1 MLDQLIIQK
10 IKEEGPIPFHDF
22 MDAALYYP
30 GLGYYTS
37 FSDKLGI
44 TGDYY
49 TSCYLT
55 PAFGATIARQL
66 HEMWNICGK
75 EQFTIVEFGAGTGML
90 CRDILE
96 HAQTY
101 PEFYEALSYCIIE
114 KSPAMREKE
123 HALLTEKVSWHNSLQ
138 EIGSFTGCVLSNEL
152 LDNFPVHRVVMQEEL
167 KEIYVDHRQNFT
179 EVLRPARQELKNY
192 LRELEVQLPE
202 GFHTEINLLAIEWMK
217 EISECLKKGYVL
229 TIDYGFSSSEYYKDS
244 RRRGTLICYNRH
256 SVNENIYQEIG
267 RQDITSHVNFSALC
281 HWGFKYGLDFTGFT
295 DQSAFLLNLGFKEL
309 LRKTL
314 EQNSDLLTAA
324 RQEAYVTRKLLLDMG
339 TRFKVL
345 IQQKGIYWHKLT
357 GMPSL

>member
-1 MLDQLIIQK
+1 
-10 IKEEGPIPFHDF
+10 
-22 MDAALYYP
+22 
-30 GLGYYTS
+30 
-37 FSDKLGI
+37 
-44 TGDYY
+44 
-49 TSCYLT
+49 
-55 PAFGATIARQL
+55 
-66 HEMWNICGK
+66 
-75 EQFTIVEFGAGTGML
+75 
-90 CRDILE
+90 
-96 HAQTY
+96 
-101 PEFYEALSYCIIE
+101 
-114 KSPAMREKE
+114 
-123 HALLTEKVSWHNSLQ
+123 
-138 EIGSFTGCVLSNEL
+138 
-152 LDNFPVHRVVMQEEL
+152 VHRVVMQEEL